1 VGGFTFIG
9 RRLVQAIPVLFGIT
23 LVSFFL
29 IHLIPGDPV
38 AAILGNHYNAVTAA
52 ALRHALGL
60 DRPIWEQYFI
70 FLGHLA
76 HGNLGQSAYYEQPVA
91 QVIGDRIAPTIW
103 LVIYSGVLAGIISL
117 PLAIVSALRNDGVI
131 DQVIRA
137 VFVVAFAMPAF
148 WIGIVLILIL
158 SIDIRL
164 FPVSGFGNG
173 FTDHLRY
180 LFLPSLTIA
189 LAFSSVLIRS
199 LRNGILEVLNEDYIR
214 TAKAKGIARR
224 VIMLR
229 HVLRNALLP
238 TVTIFGIN
246 VAFLLGSTVV
256 IENVFAI
263 GGIGQLLVS
272 AILQRDY
279 EVVQGITLL
288 LAAAVVAVNL
298 LTDIV
303 YALLDP
309 RASYGG

>member
-1 VGGFTFIG
+1 MSVLSFVG
-9 RRLVQAIPVLFGIT
+9 RRIVQAIPVLFGIT

-38 AAILGNHYNAVTAA
+38 AAILGNHYNARTAA

-60 DRPIWEQYFI
+60 DRPIWEQYLI
-70 FLGHLA
+70 FLGHIV
-76 HGNLGQSAYYEQPVA
+76 HGNLGQSAYYEQPVT
-91 QVIGDRIAPTIW
+91 QVIGDRIEPTIW
-103 LVIYSGVLAGIISL
+103 LVVYSAVLAAVISL
-117 PLAIVSALRNDGVI
+117 PLAIVSALRRDGVI
-131 DQVIRA
+131 DQLIRA
-137 VFVVAFAMPAF
+137 LFVVAFAMPAF
-148 WIGIVLILIL
+148 WVGIVLILFF
-158 SIDIRL
+158 SINVRL

-199 LRNGILEVLNEDYIR
+199 LRNGILEVMGEDYIR
-214 TAKAKGIARR
+214 TARAKGIAPR
-224 VIMLR
+224 VIMQV

-238 TVTIFGIN
+238 TVTIFGVNI
-246 VAFLLGSTVV
+246 AFLLGSTVV

-288 LAAAVVAVNL
+288 LAVAVITINL
-298 LTDIV
+298 ITDVV

-309 RASYGG
+309 RVSHG

>member
-1 VGGFTFIG
+1 MSVLSFVG
-9 RRLVQAIPVLFGIT
+9 RRIVQAIPVLFGIT

-38 AAILGNHYNAVTAA
+38 AAILGNHYNARTAA

-60 DRPIWEQYFI
+60 DRPIWEQYLI
-70 FLGHLA
+70 FLGHIV
-76 HGNLGQSAYYEQPVA
+76 HGNLGQSAYYEQPVT
-91 QVIGDRIAPTIW
+91 QVIGDRIEPTIW
-103 LVIYSGVLAGIISL
+103 LVVYSAVLAAVISL
-117 PLAIVSALRNDGVI
+117 PLAIVSALRRDGVI
-131 DQVIRA
+131 DQLIRA
-137 VFVVAFAMPAF
+137 LFVVAFAMPAF
-148 WIGIVLILIL
+148 WVGIVLILL
-158 SIDIRL
+158 FSINVQL

-199 LRNGILEVLNEDYIR
+199 LRNGILEVMGEDYIR
-214 TAKAKGIARR
+214 TARAKGIAPR
-224 VIMLR
+224 VIMQV

-238 TVTIFGIN
+238 TVTIFGVNI
-246 VAFLLGSTVV
+246 AFLLGSTVV

-288 LAAAVVAVNL
+288 LAVAVITINL
-298 LTDIV
+298 ITDVV

-309 RASYGG
+309 RVSHG